1 MFVWE
6 IKEDIHVKCLSLADN
21 ICKAPKHSVSLHS
34 FLIFI
39 SSLLERHGGK
49 NNCYLTCF
57 VFGVSLVTQVLK
69 NPPAMQETP
78 VRYLGW
84 EDPLEKG

>member
-1 MFVWE
+1 M
-6 IKEDIHVKCLSLADN
+6 HVNCLSLTDN

-49 NNCYLTCF
+49 NNYYLTCC
-57 VFGVSLVTQVLK
+57 VFGASLVAQLVK
-69 NPPAMQETP
+69 NPHAVQETP
-78 VRYLGW
+78 LQFLGW